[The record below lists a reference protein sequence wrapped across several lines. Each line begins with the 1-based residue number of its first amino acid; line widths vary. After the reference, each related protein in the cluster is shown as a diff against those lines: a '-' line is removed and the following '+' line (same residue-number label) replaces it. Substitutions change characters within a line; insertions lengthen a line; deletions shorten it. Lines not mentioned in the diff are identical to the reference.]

1 MQKLINT
8 KLVRKLVRS
17 IAGDSIYAHSYTDIN
32 VTNSDLRNVTFFVYE
47 HKAKEIATEL
57 QALLALAGF
66 TNKVKVTTSKY
77 NEMGRCGGNTYLRIN
92 NCVLG

>member
-8 KLVRKLVRS
+8 KLVRKLVRN
-17 IAGDSIYAHSYTDIN
+17 IAGDNIYGHSYTDIN
-32 VTNSDLRNVTFFVYE
+32 VTDSYLRNVTFFVYE

-57 QALLALAGF
+57 QALLALAGY

-77 NEMGRCGGNTYLRIN
+77 NETVRGGGNTYLRIN

>member
-1 MQKLINT
+1 MLATT
-8 KLVRKLVRS
+8 KLVRKLVRT
-17 IAGDSIYAHSYTDIN
+17 IAGDNIYGHSYTDIN
-32 VTNSDLRNVTFFVYE
+32 LTNNDLRNVTFFVYE

-57 QALLALAGF
+57 QALLVLTGF
-66 TNKVKVTTSKY
+66 ANKVKVTTSKY

>member
-1 MQKLINT
+1 MGKLINT
-8 KLVRKLVRS
+8 KLVRKLVRN
-17 IAGDSIYAHSYTDIN
+17 IAGDSIYGKSYTDIN
-32 VTNSDLRNVTFFVYE
+32 ITDSYLRNVTFFVYE

-66 TNKVKVTTSKY
+66 ANKVKVTTSKY